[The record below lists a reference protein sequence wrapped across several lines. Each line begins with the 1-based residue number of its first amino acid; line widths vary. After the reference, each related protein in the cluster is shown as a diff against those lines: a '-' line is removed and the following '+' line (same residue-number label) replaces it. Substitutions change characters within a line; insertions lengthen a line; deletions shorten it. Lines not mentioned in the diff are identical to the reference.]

1 MPADPGGARRP
12 VEAGIVTGRRV
23 PVPARSVLARFADS
37 WPGRVAER
45 SLSEVVR
52 IELFDRSMTLAAQ
65 AFTSL
70 FPLLILVATLRPA
83 QGGQVGGALADSL
96 GLNAE
101 ARHALE
107 AALPSAG
114 SAASAFGVVGGLVVL
129 LSATSFSRALV
140 RMYVRIW
147 ATPRPPTLRSLW
159 RLIAALLGLVVLVLL
174 LTVARRMLAGVPLSG
189 LAEGLIAFVLGGLL
203 WTWVPWLLL
212 ARRVPVRLLVPGGV
226 LMAVAMVVLSVAGQV
241 YLPLALS
248 SATRQFGALGVSFTY
263 LTWLFVIMIALVAS
277 TAVGAV
283 VARNP
288 GPFGRL
294 VGGAGGA
301 AAPDRTT

>member
-1 MPADPGGARRP
+1 MPVDPGGARRP
-12 VEAGIVTGRRV
+12 VGARTVAGRRV
-23 PVPARSVLARFADS
+23 LVPARSVFGRLAGS
-37 WPGRVAER
+37 WPGRVAEQ
-45 SLSEVVR
+45 SLREVLG
-52 IELFDRSMTLAAQ
+52 IELFDRSMTLSAQ

-70 FPLLILVATLRPA
+70 FPLLILVATLRPR
-83 QGGQVGGALADSL
+83 QGDQVGAALADSL
-96 GLNAE
+96 GLNPQ
-101 ARHALE
+101 ARQALE
-107 AALPSAG
+107 AALPPAG
-114 SAASAFGVVGGLVVL
+114 SAASTFGAIGGLVVL

-147 ATPRPPTLRSLW
+147 DAPRPPALRSLW
-159 RLIAALLGLVVLVLL
+159 RLLAALLGFVLLVLL

-189 LAEGLIAFVLGGLL
+189 LAEGLVAFVLGGLL

-212 ARRVPVRLLVPGGV
+212 ARQIPVRMLIPGGV
-226 LMAVAMVVLSVAGQV
+226 LMAVAMMVLSVAGRV
-241 YLPLALS
+241 YLPRALS

-288 GPFGRL
+288 GPFTRV
-294 VGGAGGA
+294 VGGGE
-301 AAPDRTT
+301 AAPGPRR